1 MMSKISKQ
9 KRPVVVCAIL
19 FVVLL
24 IAYFAVVRPLVNSG
38 LEAEE
43 TEPLETVEGE
53 VIGINDRYLMFPQV
67 ERKNMQSI
75 KVENE
80 YGTYEF
86 YRDANGDFQIR
97 GFEGTSFDLTK
108 FSSLVTSCGY
118 TLAKVKV
125 VDNATDAE
133 LQEYGLDKP
142 AASWT
147 LTTLTGQQYKV
158 YVGYDLLTGGGYY
171 CMLEGR
177 RSVYVLDTALKD
189 SVLAPIESLCSP
201 ILLAGITQQDYFE
214 IDNFTVM
221 HGEDVLCSFKIVD
234 KAEQNNPDALVEN
247 RMSYPAPYFPNE
259 DILYDI
265 YYRFMSLSGTSVMKL
280 GVSDADYEK
289 YGLVNPAHTVYFEF
303 KGAQVILLFSE
314 KQEGGFYYAASSLFP
329 DTVVSIDAATVD
341 FLDYGLI
348 DWITDYPFQQW
359 ITAVS
364 AVEVKGSGADVK
376 FELSHSVQGENTAIL
391 DVQCSNGL
399 YIKNED
405 VYNFR
410 QFYKTLLSIAIQDYA
425 DLTDDEI
432 KKLTSDEKNNIL
444 TFTLTNLAGEKTVY
458 RFYPYSGTGRRAL
471 MTING
476 EGEFYVQTDLIEKIA
491 SDANKVLSGLDINSY
506 GKN

>member
-1 MMSKISKQ
+1 M
-9 KRPVVVCAIL
+9 
-19 FVVLL
+19 
-24 IAYFAVVRPLVNSG
+24 
-38 LEAEE
+38 
-43 TEPLETVEGE
+43 T
-53 VIGINDRYLMFPQV
+53 
-67 ERKNMQSI
+67 
-75 KVENE
+75 
-80 YGTYEF
+80 
-86 YRDANGDFQIR
+86 
-97 GFEGTSFDLTK
+97 
-108 FSSLVTSCGY
+108 
-118 TLAKVKV
+118 
-125 VDNATDAE
+125 
-133 LQEYGLDKP
+133 
-142 AASWT
+142 
-147 LTTLTGQQYKV
+147 
-158 YVGYDLLTGGGYY
+158 
-171 CMLEGR
+171 
-177 RSVYVLDTALKD
+177 
-189 SVLAPIESLCSP
+189 
-201 ILLAGITQQDYFE
+201 
-214 IDNFTVM
+214 
-221 HGEDVLCSFKIVD
+221 
-234 KAEQNNPDALVEN
+234 
-247 RMSYPAPYFPNE
+247 YPAPYFPNE
-259 DILYDI
+259 DVLYDI

-280 GVSDADYEK
+280 GVTDADYEK

-303 KGAQVILLFSE
+303 KGAEVMLLFSE

-329 DTVVSIDAATVD
+329 DTVVSIDAATVN

-364 AVEVKGSGADVK
+364 AVEVQGSGADVK

-425 DLTDDEI
+425 DLTEDEI